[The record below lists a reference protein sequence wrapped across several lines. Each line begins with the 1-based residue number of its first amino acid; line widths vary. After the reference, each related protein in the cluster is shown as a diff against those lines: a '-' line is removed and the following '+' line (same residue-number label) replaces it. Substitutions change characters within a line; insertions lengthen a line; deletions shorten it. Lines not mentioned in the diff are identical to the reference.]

1 MKTIILS
8 LALVAVLIASVHSQA
23 PSPTG
28 PIPTPTGSPTG
39 PSPTGTILSTLTST
53 ESPDAEET
61 KLFECFMKFIL
72 RLLAFFGFNV
82 PTMD

>member
-28 PIPTPTGSPTG
+28 PIPTSSPTG